1 MGVKNVK
8 SKITNKLATTALTA
22 LGVPAPIAKAIAPM
36 AVKMVVEKGISF
48 KELASAFFS
57 KDSDSSDDKSFG
69 VGYAASDNDGGF
81 SLGGFE
87 LGGFDPSSIAKG
99 VQDTIDFFDK
109 QDFDPSKSIQNVLGA
124 LQTTHS
130 Y

>member
-1 MGVKNVK
+1 MGIKNVK
-8 SKITNKLATTALTA
+8 GKITNKLATTALTA

-57 KDSDSSDDKSFG
+57 KDSDSSADNSFG
-69 VGYAASDNDGGF
+69 VGYAASDDDGGF
-81 SLGGFE
+81 SLGGV
-87 LGGFDPSSIAKG
+87 LGSFDPSGIAKG

-109 QDFDPSKSIQNVLGA
+109 QDFDPSKSFQNVLGA